1 MKPYP
6 PTLKSKK
13 RYVLF
18 EVVSDKKF
26 GKEDV
31 KKAIWSILHD
41 NIGNMGLAD
50 AEFAFIDFDE
60 KSQKGILRCTN
71 TRLEQVRAALALLSE
86 INLYK
91 AFLYIRTV
99 AGSIKKANSRVI

>member
-13 RYVLF
+13 RYVMF

-26 GKEDV
+26 AKEDV
-31 KKAIWSILHD
+31 KKAVWSVLHE
-41 NIGNMGLAD
+41 NLGNMGLAD
-50 AEFAFIDFDE
+50 AEFSFIDFEE

-71 TRLEQVRAALALLSE
+71 TKLEQVRAALALLSE

-91 AFLYIRTV
+91 AFLYVRTV
-99 AGSIKKANSRVI
+99 TGSIKKANSRVI